1 MANKN
6 DTRDNINNK
15 LFSFFLTISISDAI
29 LNGLANQENEAPGS
43 TKKPNLPVISK
54 ARPSLDPVSV
64 LKEGKY
70 KAAQK
75 HNTDSP

>member
-1 MANKN
+1 MQYK
-6 DTRDNINNK
+6 
-15 LFSFFLTISISDAI
+15 
-29 LNGLANQENEAPGS
+29 NGLANQENEAPGS
-43 TKKPNLPVISK
+43 TKKPNPPIISK